1 MRDSSYGL
9 LNMTDIIQ
17 LHGHSGCN
25 ISIHR
30 SANDVFVRKSSNTV
44 NYNDRL
50 IKQRIKQAAYQNS
63 SLFTPRVLRDGYQ
76 GDKYYFDM
84 EYIKGETLAH
94 LIAGAPANLI
104 DYYIRKI
111 VDSFNFDNKVNIA
124 AQSIFLEKIKS
135 TEEKIIE
142 HEYYNHKTIKDAIRC
157 CMNTD
162 FSGVPTSECHGDL
175 TLENIIISN
184 DTIYLIDFLDSFY
197 DSWMIDVAKLMQDIV
212 LGWSFRLSENNSNI
226 RPRLIAAQA
235 SLSNIL
241 NEQGIDDRQLQLIHN
256 ILKLNLLRI
265 LPYTSDTPTLKFI
278 IRSLNFLQDR
288 K

>member
-1 MRDSSYGL
+1 M

-50 IKQRIKQAAYQNS
+50 IKQKIKQVSYRNNT
-63 SLFTPRVLRDGYQ
+63 LFTPRVLRDGCQ

-94 LIAGAPANLI
+94 LITGAPANLV

-111 VDSFNFDNKVNIA
+111 VDSLNFDNKIDID
-124 AQSIFLEKIKS
+124 AQSIFLEKITS
-135 TEEKIIE
+135 TEEKIKVK
-142 HEYYNHKTIKDAIRC
+142 EYYNHKTIKDAIRD
-157 CMNTD
+157 CMNAD
-162 FSGVPTSECHGDL
+162 FSCVPTSECHGDL

-184 DTIYLIDFLDSFY
+184 DAIYLIDFLDSFY

-226 RPRLIAAQA
+226 RPRLIAAQT
-235 SLSNIL
+235 SLSRIL
-241 NEQGIDDRQLQLIHN
+241 NEHGVDERQLELIHN

-265 LPYTSDTPTLKFI
+265 LPYTSDTPTVKFI
-278 IRSLNFLQDR
+278 IRSLNFLQD
-288 K
+288 KK